1 MKYFF
6 LAFVLT
12 VSALTAFAQS
22 KCPPDE
28 KVYVWSGKVW
38 KSGSEVC
45 AAWVAHNPDYAQYN
59 PVWKPYGDEGA
70 GGCANKYG
78 TYWFTVNPS
87 PYCSSGSF
95 PDNTGMCE
103 CDTCKSLAGQWDNAG
118 NPQPVQLPGA
128 DGVYTGK
135 AVGGSVPAEICLSG
149 CSANPRGG
157 YNYVGAVMKDGSYSV
172 QGNPKYTGSSCGD
185 RLKTPD
191 YEPLQKNTPEY
202 DCLSKGQ
209 NFGYVNGVVTCT
221 SKTIPTEANG
231 KTTTNTTANSD
242 GTKTE
247 TKISQSVSCTGAGS
261 CVTTTTTTTTV
272 INADGSRGAS
282 VTRTDTLAT
291 QGTGAANGTGNTS
304 GSQVDKSDPFCVS
317 NPTSPMCKS
326 GTFTGSCDAQPSC
339 DGDAVQCATA
349 VATWK
354 TECKTMKPGTPPTD
368 TPPVTE
374 KKIGNQFTS
383 SELPGSGSC
392 PNPRVLTIAGQSIAI
407 EFTPICEFASAI
419 RPVVILL
426 GWIFAGYIVLG
437 RQSRT

>member
-12 VSALTAFAQS
+12 ISALTAFAQS
-22 KCPPDE
+22 KCAPDE

-45 AAWVAHNPDYAQYN
+45 AAWVAQNPDYAQYN

-78 TYWFTVNPS
+78 TYWFTVNSS

-118 NPQPVQLPGA
+118 NPQPVQLPGGG
-128 DGVYTGK
+128 GVYTGK
-135 AVGGSVPAEICLSG
+135 AVDGRVPAEICLSG

-157 YNYVGAVMKDGSYSV
+157 YDYVGAVLKDGTYSV
-172 QGNPKYTGSSCGD
+172 LGNPKYTGSSCGD

-191 YEPLQKNTPEY
+191 YVPMQKNTPEY

-221 SKTIPTEANG
+221 SKTTPTEANG
-231 KTTTNTTANSD
+231 KTTTNTTANAD

-247 TKISQSVSCTGAGS
+247 TKISQTMSCTGAGS

-272 INADGSRGAS
+272 INADGSKGAS
-282 VTRTDTLAT
+282 VTRTDQLAT
-291 QGTGAANGTGNTS
+291 QGTAGSGTNS
-304 GSQVDKSDPFCVS
+304 GPQVDKSDPFCVS
-317 NPTSPMCKS
+317 NPSSPICKTGS
-326 GTFTGSCDAQPSC
+326 FSGSCDAQPAC
-339 DGDAVQCATA
+339 EGDPVQCATA
-349 VATWK
+349 IATWK
-354 TECKTMKPGTPPTD
+354 TDCKTLAPGTPTD
-368 TPPVTE
+368 DSGPISE
-374 KKIGNQFTS
+374 KKIENSFTYTEFS
-383 SELPGSGSC
+383 GGGSC
-392 PNPRVLTIAGQSIAI
+392 PQPISVTVAGNAIAI
-407 EFTPICEFASAI
+407 EYTPVCTLAEGI
-419 RPVVILL
+419 RPVVLL
-426 GWIFAGYIVLG
+426 LAWIAAGFIVFG
-437 RQSRT
+437 GARNG